1 MATIARLFD
10 FMPGQPIISA
20 DVDAEFDQI
29 VNLLN
34 GTTDDKAVVI
44 DNALGIGM
52 SSEPTAQLDVVS
64 ADVALNALKL
74 ASALGATAALRSE
87 TLTADDTTTVAPFAV
102 KTTNSSGTAAAGFG
116 MSEAWQLA
124 SNTTPGINA
133 SIDKVFWRTAT
144 HATVSAARV
153 IQLTDQGVLAD
164 RVIYAPS
171 RSIPDGSATTLF
183 TIAIPTAGIVAGS
196 VIIHVQSTNGTDH
209 NVRHGM
215 FNYAAV
221 NKAGTVTAAENTIGN
236 QVTIGSG
243 GSTLT
248 FTVAAVVVGA
258 TIEFRVTPN
267 TSLDVAL
274 MASFTL
280 FNHTLSAVTITP

>member
-10 FMPGQPIISA
+10 FQPGDPILSGQ
-20 DVDAEFDQI
+20 VDGEFNQL

-34 GTTDDKAVVI
+34 GTTLDKNVVI
-44 DNALGIGM
+44 GGGLAVGLAVD
-52 SSEPTAQLDVVS
+52 PTAQVDVKSLDV
-64 ADVALNALKL
+64 AINALKL
-74 ASALGATAALRSE
+74 ESASGATVALVTE
-87 TLTADDTTTVAPFAV
+87 TLTADDTTTVAPFRV

-116 MSEAWQLA
+116 MSEAWQLE
-124 SNTTPGINA
+124 SSTTPGINA

-144 HATVSAARV
+144 HATVSAVRV

-209 NVRHGM
+209 NVRQGM